1 MNKETVEKAINL
13 SKDINALKDFLTIIK
28 TENSYI
34 LGILRKH
41 YLLEPYYDR
50 LNVSS
55 NRSKE
60 IIKEF
65 VILLETKLQQ
75 LEKEL
80 ENL

>member
-13 SKDINALKDFLTIIK
+13 SKDINALKDFITTIK
-28 TENSYI
+28 TENSSI
-34 LGILRKH
+34 LSILRSH
-41 YLLEPYYDR
+41 LIEPYYEKF
-50 LNVSS
+50 NISS
-55 NRSKE
+55 NRYKE

-80 ENL
+80 EDL